1 MPNFFKELKRR
12 KVYQTSV
19 AYAAVAFIVMQ
30 VVEIVFPIFEIP
42 LWAGRFVIIILIIGT
57 IYLLFIA
64 PKLIPSRTVTS
75 SLTRSYHLG
84 GYLTEMRVKKDS
96 PLVGKSCLGRSI
108 NQNYDVTV
116 LDIIREKKHI
126 VKI

>member
-42 LWAGRFVIIILIIGT
+42 LWAGRFVIIILIIGFPIT
-57 IYLLFIA
+57 AILSWMYERTSSGIVREKKQNDLILDDSNLFIA
-64 PKLIPSRTVTS
+64 
-75 SLTRSYHLG
+75 
-84 GYLTEMRVKKDS
+84 
-96 PLVGKSCLGRSI
+96 
-108 NQNYDVTV
+108 V
-116 LDIIREKKHI
+116 LHF
-126 VKI
+126 